1 MKLEDLTEVER
12 KTYEFIQKVG
22 EIQPKNLPDRRMV
35 GAVAN
40 LKAKGFVV
48 IFKKYMGGFRREP
61 HATPRNPYP
70 YPTRRKKKKF
80 VRISTKTG

>member
-1 MKLEDLTEVER
+1 MMKLEDLTEVER

-61 HATPRNPYP
+61 NANFRNPHQKS
-70 YPTRRKKKKF
+70 RKKKKF
-80 VRISTKTG
+80 VKVSE

>member
-61 HATPRNPYP
+61 HANLRNPYQ
-70 YPTRRKKKKF
+70 TRRKKKKF

>member
-22 EIQPKNLPDRRMV
+22 EIQPKNLPNRRMV

-48 IFKKYMGGFRREP
+48 ERYPSRFRVILVL
-61 HATPRNPYP
+61 PYVH
-70 YPTRRKKKKF
+70 TRKGLTFNLMDEVAR
-80 VRISTKTG
+80 

>member
-22 EIQPKNLPDRRMV
+22 AIQPKNLPDRRMV

-48 IFKKYMGGFRREP
+48 VFKKYMGGFRR
-61 HATPRNPYP
+61 
-70 YPTRRKKKKF
+70 KKRKF
-80 VRISTKTG
+80 VKVSE